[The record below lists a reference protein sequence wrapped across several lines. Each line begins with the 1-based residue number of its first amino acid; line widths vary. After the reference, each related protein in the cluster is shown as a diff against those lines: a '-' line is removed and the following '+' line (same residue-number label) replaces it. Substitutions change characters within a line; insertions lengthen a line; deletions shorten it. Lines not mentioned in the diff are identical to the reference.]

1 MNVCIQDLIKA
12 FTVTIALITDSSVET
27 EEGCFILPDEASEE
41 FGTVVADVA
50 EELSKYSEQ
59 NLEKVK
65 NICYSFTNGDST
77 SLLSQEDKDCI
88 RSCDKIIDVFII
100 MQLYWN
106 WCSHYLLMKIIERFG
121 SLRAKRILKKFEKK
135 INYSMKLKAIY
146 EKIKENKL
154 QVPQGHC
161 KMIAIIN
168 TNHPEITL
176 KEWLETE
183 LIIFKCLDVPQPPS
197 EINISQCIETVWYI
211 STAAVDSLRSKGE
224 QHKELLNEK
233 SFKFLQVGDAVVFD
247 TSSPY
252 QVCIFLT

>member
-1 MNVCIQDLIKA
+1 MNVCIQDLIKT
-12 FTVTIALITDSSVET
+12 FIVVITLITDSSVET
-27 EEGCFILPDEASEE
+27 EEGYFTLPDEASTQ
-41 FGTVVADVA
+41 FGTVLADIA
-50 EELSKYSEQ
+50 EELSKYGDQ
-59 NLEKVK
+59 NLEEVK
-65 NICYSFTNGDST
+65 SICYSFTNGDST
-77 SLLSQEDKDCI
+77 SLLSQEDKDRI
-88 RSCDKIIDVFII
+88 RSCDNILEVFLI

-106 WCSHYLLMKIIERFG
+106 WCSHYLLMKIIQRFR
-121 SLRAKRILKKFEKK
+121 SPRAKEILKKFEKK

-146 EKIKENKL
+146 DKIKESKL

-168 TNHPEITL
+168 KNHPEITL

-183 LIIFKCLDVPQPPS
+183 LIVFKCLDVPQPPS

-224 QHKELLNEK
+224 QHEELLKEK
-233 SFKFLQVGDAVVFD
+233 SFKFLLVGDAVVFD
-247 TSSPY
+247 TSSPH